1 MELVSQRTQVMRKV
15 VGLRSDRNSSS
26 RQADRARL
34 IYAAAAAQLLVL
46 SVLAAPLVG
55 QDPMGPSGFRLGVA
69 SEYVVAKGFLSDD
82 LKNGVGVRLYTD
94 FRLSSVW
101 TFQFSFI
108 AGRFTGRRGWPHISI
123 TETGEPAA
131 PPDIGFSALGVKV
144 GPRVRKGVVNDR
156 FGVIAGVDLG
166 VSQFG
171 EMSQVSRAYLAG
183 VVVGG
188 ETRLFKNVWL
198 TMDAAADVIRATES
212 FGGHEGGQLFS
223 FRLGCA
229 IPF

>member
-1 MELVSQRTQVMRKV
+1 
-15 VGLRSDRNSSS
+15 
-26 RQADRARL
+26 L
-34 IYAAAAAQLLVL
+34 IYAAAAAQFLIL

-69 SEYVVAKGFLSDD
+69 TEYVVAKGFLSDQ
-82 LKNGVGVRLYTD
+82 LKNGVGVRLHTD

-101 TFQFSFI
+101 TFQFSLI
-108 AGRFTGRRGWPHISI
+108 AGRFTGRLGWPHISI
-123 TETGEPAA
+123 PETGEPAD

-171 EMSQVSRAYLAG
+171 EMSQVSRGYLAG
-183 VVVGG
+183 VVLGG
-188 ETRLFKNVWL
+188 ETRLSHNVWL
-198 TMDAAADVIRATES
+198 TLEAAADVARLDYS
-212 FGGHEGGQLFS
+212 GGGYGNGRLF
-223 FRLGCA
+223 RLQLGCA
-229 IPF
+229 VPF